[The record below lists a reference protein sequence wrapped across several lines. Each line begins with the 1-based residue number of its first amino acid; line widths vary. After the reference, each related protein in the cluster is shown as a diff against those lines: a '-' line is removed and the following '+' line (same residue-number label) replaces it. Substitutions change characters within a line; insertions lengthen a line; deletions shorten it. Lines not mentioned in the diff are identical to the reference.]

1 MMLFWYTIAV
11 LLSLAIFSFLWKD
24 NPLYKFAEH
33 LFVGTMVGY
42 QVVMVFSQII
52 MRKIVDPITVAFDNS
67 QILTLISLVFAT
79 LIGLLFLAR
88 FSRKAEWVSRYPI
101 SITVGFWSGYAI
113 VASFKISVL
122 TQIRGTVVDDLG
134 QPLLNG
140 HLIGDFFKNP
150 SLKTLDLATAG
161 PLLVFGVIV
170 VLVYFFFSVKHDH
183 PIIKFANKPAL
194 FYLMIGF
201 GASFGYTF
209 MGRISLFI
217 GRMNFIFNEWWPL
230 FKQTIGG

>member
-1 MMLFWYTIAV
+1 MLFWYTVAV

-42 QVVMVFSQII
+42 TIVMVFSQII
-52 MRKIVDPITVAFDNS
+52 MRKIVDPITLAVHNH
-67 QILTLISLVFAT
+67 QYLNLISLIIAT
-79 LIGLLFLAR
+79 LIGLLYLSR
-88 FSRKAEWVSRYPI
+88 FSQKAQWVSRYPI

-113 VASFKISVL
+113 VTSFKTNIL
-122 TQIRGTVVDDLG
+122 TQVRGTVVDDMG
-134 QPLLNG
+134 APLLNG
-140 HLIGDFFKNP
+140 ELVGDFIKSP
-150 SLKTLDLATAG
+150 SWSSLDLAVSG

-170 VLVYFFFSVKHDH
+170 VLIYFFFS
-183 PIIKFANKPAL
+183 IKNENPMVRFANKPAL
-194 FYLMIGF
+194 LYLMLGF

-230 FKQTIGG
+230 LKQTIGG